1 MQKTPL
7 LQTVTNLYRLI
18 FNYFILHCRRSR
30 GSSSRK
36 SSKMYGIMASIQ
48 KIRRIFSA
56 TDFTVTTVTN
66 YYDSFII
73 VIIIIELVFVT
84 VRKKAVKRGLTVT
97 NCYKLLQTVTSLS
110 HSTVTNYN
118 CLKIIHIIKLFFIKN
133 QFVTVKHPS
142 W

>member
-18 FNYFILHCRRSR
+18 FNCFILHCRRSR

-36 SSKMYGIMASIQ
+36 SSKMYGKIASRQI
-48 KIRRIFSA
+48 IRRIFSA

-73 VIIIIELVFVT
+73 IINIKELVFVT
-84 VRKKAVKRGLTVT
+84 VRKKAAKKGLTVT
-97 NCYKLLQTVTSLS
+97 NCYKLLQTVTSLL
-110 HSTVTNYN
+110 HATVTRYNYYIN
-118 CLKIIHIIKLFFIKN
+118 QYTITISKN
-133 QFVTVKHPS
+133 L
-142 W
+142 